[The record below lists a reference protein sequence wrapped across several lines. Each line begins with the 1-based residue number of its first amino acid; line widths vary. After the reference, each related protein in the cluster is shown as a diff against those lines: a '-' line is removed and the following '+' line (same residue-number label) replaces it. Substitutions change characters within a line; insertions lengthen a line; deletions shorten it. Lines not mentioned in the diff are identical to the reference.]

1 MLLDTSLN
9 LESTVLGN
17 LYRCFADAARKC
29 FEYLKCLPAQKRNND
44 GLLISKCGLA
54 RIVDRVLCY
63 RAFQSVFQRK
73 QTKHALLLRWLAA
86 RGTAGK
92 PRGAAERAALA
103 QAVSA

>member
-1 MLLDTSLN
+1 M
-9 LESTVLGN
+9 
-17 LYRCFADAARKC
+17 AAAGFQRR
-29 FEYLKCLPAQKRNND
+29 A
-44 GLLISKCGLA
+44 CGLT
-54 RIVDRVLCY
+54 RDRLCY

-86 RGTAGK
+86 RAAAGR